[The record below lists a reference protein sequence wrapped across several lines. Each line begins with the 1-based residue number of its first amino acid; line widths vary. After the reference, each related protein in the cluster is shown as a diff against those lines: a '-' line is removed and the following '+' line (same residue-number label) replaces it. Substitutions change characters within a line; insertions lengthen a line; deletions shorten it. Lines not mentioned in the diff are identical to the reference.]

1 MPQRFHSDEEL
12 LPPAPFIKRL
22 MAVVYDGLISVA
34 VLLVTTWGYTIV
46 AGYLVGWEKYE
57 RMAEE
62 GSIGADPILTF
73 VLFFVLY
80 LFFGYFWTR
89 TGQTLGMQVWRIR
102 IQNLNGISV
111 SWTQA
116 LRRYVAAAAIMFV
129 ALLGA
134 YYLNAA
140 TLFITLPA
148 IVALFY
154 PINGLSL
161 TDRASGS
168 IVATIP
174 KEAKEKKDPKTGKKA
189 KKT

>member
-1 MPQRFHSDEEL
+1 MPRRFHSDDEL
-12 LPPAPFIKRL
+12 LPPATFLKRL

-34 VLLVTTWGYTIV
+34 VLLVTTWAYTIV
-46 AGYLVGWEKYE
+46 AGYLIGWEKYE
-57 RMAEE
+57 QMAES
-62 GSIGADPILTF
+62 GAIKADPVLTF

-89 TGQTLGMQVWRIR
+89 NGQTLGMQVWRIR
-102 IQNLNGISV
+102 IQNLNGLSV

-116 LRRYVAAAAIMFV
+116 LRRYVAAAAILFV

-134 YYLNAA
+134 YYLNSA
-140 TLFITLPA
+140 TLFVTVPA
-148 IVALFY
+148 IIALFY

-168 IVATIP
+168 IVASVP
-174 KEAKEKKDPKTGKKA
+174 KEEKKP
-189 KKT
+189 

>member
-1 MPQRFHSDEEL
+1 MPRRFHTADEL

-22 MAVVYDGLISVA
+22 VAVIYDALISVA
-34 VLLVTTWGYTIV
+34 VLLVTTWAYTLV
-46 AGYLVGWEKYE
+46 AGWFTGWDKYE
-57 RMAEE
+57 EMAEA
-62 GSIGADPILTF
+62 GKLGADPILTF
-73 VLFFVLY
+73 VLFLTLY

-89 TGQTLGMQVWRIR
+89 NGQTLGMQVWRIR
-102 IQNLNGISV
+102 IENLDGTSV

-116 LRRYVAAAAIMFV
+116 LKRYVAAAAILFV

-140 TLFITLPA
+140 TLFVTIPA
-148 IVALFY
+148 IIALFY

-168 IVATIP
+168 IVASVP
-174 KEAKEKKDPKTGKKA
+174 KDSGK
-189 KKT
+189 